1 MLLCLAFWSTFTYLY
16 LVIAVNL
23 DIFIPV
29 NSISLVFTHHLTVFR
44 VGFSGFNT
52 HIKRPTSKS
61 WFTIY

>member
-1 MLLCLAFWSTFTYLY
+1 MLFCLAFWSTFTYLY

-44 VGFSGFNT
+44 AC
-52 HIKRPTSKS
+52 
-61 WFTIY
+61 